1 MQVWEAKKDG
11 DPERVVVKVIND
23 RYRHDKEQLMH
34 LKHEYEVGKELR
46 HENVIEIR
54 ALQTA
59 GDTAYLV
66 MEYFDA
72 PNLKQI
78 LWAGE
83 KWVIIELQKIIEE
96 MAKGLAY
103 LHLKGWVHRDV
114 KPDNFLVSRDC
125 DVKLIDFSLAVKIQR
140 GRGLGQLL
148 GMRQKVQGTRS
159 YMSPEQIRGENL
171 DERSDV
177 YSFGCMLFQLVGGKM
192 PFTGV
197 NADDL
202 LNKHLKGPIPTI
214 LSYNP
219 DVHPD
224 FNGLVTRMMS
234 KDREKRPEN
243 MPMFLREFKQTRMY
257 QTGKTPTLEMLE
269 AAEKA
274 GKPKRVT
281 FE

>member
-23 RYRHDKEQLMH
+23 RFRNDKEQLGH
-34 LKHEYEVGKELR
+34 LKHEYEVGKELK
-46 HENVIEIR
+46 HENVIQIR
-54 ALQTA
+54 ALQTV
-59 GDTAYLV
+59 GDTAYVV

-83 KWVIIELQKIIEE
+83 KWVIIELQKIIEG

-103 LHLKGWVHRDV
+103 LHLKGWVHRDI
-114 KPDNFLVSRDC
+114 KPDNFLCSRSC
-125 DVKLIDFSLAVKIQR
+125 EVKLIDFSIAVKIQR

-148 GMRQKVQGTRS
+148 GKRMKVQGTRS

-202 LNKHLKGPIPTI
+202 LNKHLKGPIPTL

-224 FNGLVTRMMS
+224 FNGLVTRMMA
-234 KDREKRPEN
+234 KDRDKRPEN
-243 MPMFLREFKQTRMY
+243 MTMFLREFKQTRMY

>member
-23 RYRHDKEQLMH
+23 RFRNDKEQLGH

-54 ALQTA
+54 ALQTV
-59 GDTAYLV
+59 GETAYLV
-66 MEYFDA
+66 LEYFDA
-72 PNLKQI
+72 LNLKQI
-78 LWAGE
+78 LWTGE
-83 KWVIIELQKIIEE
+83 KWVILELQKIIEE
-96 MAKGLAY
+96 MAEGLAY
-103 LHLKGWVHRDV
+103 LHRKGWVHRDI
-114 KPDNFLVSRDC
+114 KPDNSLCSRQGE
-125 DVKLIDFSLAVKIQR
+125 VKLIDFSIAVKIQR
-140 GRGLGQLL
+140 SRGLGGLF

-177 YSFGCMLFQLVGGKM
+177 YSFGCMLFQLVGGKL
-192 PFTGV
+192 PFTRV

-202 LNKHLKGPIPTI
+202 LNKHLKAPIPS
-214 LSYNP
+214 LMSYNA

-224 FNGLVTRMMS
+224 FNGLVTRMMA
-234 KDREKRPEN
+234 KERDKRPEN
-243 MPMFLREFKQTRMY
+243 MTMFLREFQKTRMY
-257 QTGKTPTLEMLE
+257 QTGKTPTLESLE
-269 AAEKA
+269 AAERA

>member
-23 RYRHDKEQLMH
+23 RYRNDKEQLFH

-46 HENVIEIR
+46 NENVIEIR
-54 ALQTA
+54 ALQTV

-66 MEYFDA
+66 MAYFDA

-78 LWAGE
+78 LWTGE
-83 KWVIIELQKIIEE
+83 KWVIIELQKIIEG

-103 LHLKGWVHRDV
+103 LHLKGWVHRDI
-114 KPDNFLVSRDC
+114 KPDNFLCTRQC
-125 DVKLIDFSLAVKIQR
+125 DVKLIDFSIAVKIRR

-202 LNKHLKGPIPTI
+202 LNKHLKGPIPSL
-214 LSYNP
+214 LSHNP

-224 FNGLVTRMMS
+224 FNGLVTRMMA
-234 KDREKRPEN
+234 KERDKRPEN
-243 MPMFLREFKQTRMY
+243 MTMFLREFKQTRMY

>member
-23 RYRHDKEQLMH
+23 RFRHDKEQLTH
-34 LKHEYEVGKELR
+34 LKHEYEVGKEL
-46 HENVIEIR
+46 HNPHVINIR
-54 ALQTA
+54 ELNTV
-59 GDTAYLV
+59 GDIAYLV
-66 MEYFDA
+66 MDFFDA
-72 PNLKQI
+72 LNLKQL
-78 LWAGE
+78 LWQGE
-83 KWVIIELQKIIEE
+83 KWVIVELPTIIKHMGE
-96 MAKGLAY
+96 GLAY
-103 LHLKGWVHRDV
+103 LHRKGWVHRDI
-114 KPDNFLVSRDC
+114 KPDNYLCNRQAET
-125 DVKLIDFSLAVKIQR
+125 KLIDFSIAVKIKR
-140 GRGLGQLL
+140 SKGLGAML
-148 GMRQKVQGTRS
+148 GMREKVQGTRS

-192 PFTGV
+192 PYTGV

-202 LNKHLKGPIPTI
+202 LKKHLTAPIPTL
-214 LSYNP
+214 LSYNS

-224 FNGLVTRMMS
+224 FANLVARMMS
-234 KDREKRPEN
+234 KTKDKRPEN
-243 MPMFLREFKQTRMY
+243 MTMFVREFEQTRMY

-274 GKPKRVT
+274 GKPKRIT